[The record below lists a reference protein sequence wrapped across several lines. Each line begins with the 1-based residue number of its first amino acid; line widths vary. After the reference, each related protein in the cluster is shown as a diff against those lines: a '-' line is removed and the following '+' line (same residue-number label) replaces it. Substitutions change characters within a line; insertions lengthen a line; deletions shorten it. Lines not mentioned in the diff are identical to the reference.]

1 MAKTKTK
8 RKLATQKAP
17 KKAVGKTAVTFQ
29 DETKVHPVLRE
40 YFGYCLFKAGARLR
54 MLMDKALESKNLQT
68 HHLGILKLLKVV
80 GPTSQIDLGDALGF
94 DKASMVKLIDHLE
107 SMKFVIRQTDPNDR
121 RIKNI
126 QITAKGRAETDECSM
141 RKGNVEKDFFA
152 NVTDEEREFLRR
164 VIPKLLP

>member
-1 MAKTKTK
+1 MAKVKTN
-8 RKLATQKAP
+8 RKPATQKIANKTV
-17 KKAVGKTAVTFQ
+17 KKTTVTFQ

-68 HHLGILKLLKVV
+68 HHLGILKLLKVI

-107 SMKFVIRQTDPNDR
+107 ALKFVTRRTDPKDR
-121 RIKNI
+121 RVKNVE
-126 QITAKGRAETDECSM
+126 ITAKGSAETDVCIM
-141 RKGNVEKDFFA
+141 RKGNVEKEFFG
-152 NVTDEEREFLRR
+152 NVTNEEREFLRR